1 MLIRL
6 HVLNEKTD
14 TFLWLSVHSTLH
26 FYLRKIISIPWLH
39 IMSIINSKLFLAWL
53 TRHFWTWIKWC
64 HHDSKT
70 SFHFICVS
78 FYWFLYFFFFF
89 FLFFQYNF
97 IEHTRVQL
105 TFTKDNLQQNE
116 NYNLKLTKKKSN
128 TIKTLVVLKWE
139 RNQLSKQNF
148 TPYLRETKKQT
159 IFSPNFRTVIFASLP

>member
-1 MLIRL
+1 MTAKHRFI
-6 HVLNEKTD
+6 
-14 TFLWLSVHSTLH
+14 LSV
-26 FYLRKIISIPWLH
+26 F
-39 IMSIINSKLFLAWL
+39 LF
-53 TRHFWTWIKWC
+53 TGFCT
-64 HHDSKT
+64 
-70 SFHFICVS
+70 
-78 FYWFLYFFFFF
+78 FFFFF

-159 IFSPNFRTVIFASLP
+159 IFFAKFSHSHFCVPSLKGKAIQVSVLRDVKLITILLKVLVAYNIISKFLTQLDKCLIFLFVKLCSSGMKRCFLDF